1 MFCIV
6 CTCRCIRAHKVSLST
21 GTIGGHHTIYVYT
34 SPQTISPV
42 WWKKKRRDATRTS
55 WKNKYKWIFFETEK
69 AAERERRKNK
79 RSVCFN
85 LILSLF
91 STRRRRRRRFLARRR
106 RSGPTVC
113 RRRFAK
119 FLDSFS
125 LFTFLSQR
133 SASWWV
139 SVAERRPERNMLSS
153 PRTVARDALRLVCK
167 RGESESRQ
175 IRSAPTWPAHTQ
187 TRRVKVYLQ
196 NTMFMLQSEPLL
208 ALLVIVAAYDTRYDV
223 EMGQKPTKNKK
234 KNQQENAH

>member
-1 MFCIV
+1 MY
-6 CTCRCIRAHKVSLST
+6 THLLKRYLQYDGKKSAETRRERAGK
-21 GTIGGHHTIYVYT
+21 IN
-34 SPQTISPV
+34 ISEFFSRP
-42 WWKKKRRDATRTS
+42 KKQQR
-55 WKNKYKWIFFETEK
+55 
-69 AAERERRKNK
+69 ERERRKNK

-187 TRRVKVYLQ
+187 RLEESKCICKTPCSCCNR
-196 NTMFMLQSEPLL
+196 SPLL

-223 EMGQKPTKNKK
+223 EMGQKPTKNK
-234 KNQQENAH
+234 NQQENAH